1 MDEIKLKPCPFCG
14 GEAEYFIV
22 ENCSCGTARGWKFG
36 IHCTKCMVS
45 LPMRDFMLTMDLYS
59 NGELVAKKD
68 ERQKA
73 ADMWNRRA
81 DHG

>member
-1 MDEIKLKPCPFCG
+1 MEKIKLKPCPFCG

-22 ENCSCGTARGWKFG
+22 ENFSCSTTRGWTFG
-36 IHCTKCMVS
+36 IHCTECMVS
-45 LPMRDFMLTMDLYS
+45 LPIRDFVLAVDLYS
-59 NGELVAKKD
+59 NGEFVAKKD
-68 ERQKA
+68 ERQKD